1 MFIVR
6 MDPVC
11 VRFSHA
17 FFWGAFFFRGLFSG
31 GLFSGGIFPVTLYH
45 NSAITRQ
52 NTSKVVPQTQAN
64 LRADPRV

>member
-17 FFWGAFFFRGLFSG
+17 FFWGAFFSRGLFSG
-31 GLFSGGIFPVTLYH
+31 GLFSGGFSGYSISQFRYH
-45 NSAITRQ
+45 PT
-52 NTSKVVPQTQAN
+52 KY
-64 LRADPRV
+64 